1 MACAFNGRSRNLA
14 LETVDR
20 LTLEEQE
27 ILLEVVYRRFIERR
41 RASLAKEMAAAREAY
56 QRGEVR
62 RGTVEDLMAE
72 LAE

>member
-1 MACAFNGRSRNLA
+1 M
-14 LETVDR
+14 
-20 LTLEEQE
+20 
-27 ILLEVVYRRFIERR
+27 LLEIAYHRFIERR
-41 RASLAKEMAAAREAY
+41 RVNLAKEMAAAREAY